1 LQTPSKSNSHFYD
14 VIFFPQVNLLPLS
27 PAQGEFLVLFDGSPA
42 NVPQREWFQRE
53 TGGWMG
59 GRSRTAFGGGRL
71 LRVSRGHTSSR
82 SDGGAQG
89 GFFCNGC
96 NINFRNHFQFMNS
109 DYLKTV
115 GANPG
120 KVINFF

>member
-14 VIFFPQVNLLPLS
+14 VIFFPQVNLHPLS

-89 GFFCNGC
+89 GFFLQWLQ
-96 NINFRNHFQFMNS
+96 HQFS
-109 DYLKTV
+109 ESFSIYE
-115 GANPG
+115 
-120 KVINFF
+120 F